1 MRGLRIKDSTY
12 LRRVRESRQ
21 LIPLRSLRMGEEIAT
36 KIRLVVGSF
45 LKKTPLTFALN
56 AHH

>member
-1 MRGLRIKDSTY
+1 MRGLRIEDSAY
-12 LRRVRESRQ
+12 PRRVRESRQ
-21 LIPLRSLRMGEEIAT
+21 LIPLRSLRMGEKIAT
-36 KIRLVVGSF
+36 KIRLVGGSF